1 MNIHH
6 RKGFTLIE
14 VLVVVLII
22 GILAAVA
29 LPQYQKAVYKS
40 RYASLKN
47 LTKSFANAEEL
58 FYMSNGTYTL
68 NLNELDIEAP
78 FSSVDDTHET
88 YIDYIFDWG
97 LCRLSSTAFTKCR
110 NNSVGMDYQI
120 YFNHSKKSGTRV
132 CVVLNDKPNSM
143 QAQICKQ
150 ETGKDTPTK
159 LGTGWHSYT
168 Y

>member
-1 MNIHH
+1 
-6 RKGFTLIE
+6 
-14 VLVVVLII
+14 
-22 GILAAVA
+22 
-29 LPQYQKAVYKS
+29 
-40 RYASLKN
+40 
-47 LTKSFANAEEL
+47 
-58 FYMSNGTYTL
+58 MSNGTYTL

-97 LCRLSSTAFTKCR
+97 LCRLSSSAFTKCR

-120 YFNHSKKSGTRV
+120 YFNHSKKSGTRT
-132 CVVLNDKPNSM
+132 CVVLNDNPNSM

-150 ETGKDTPTK
+150 ETGKDTPTNS
-159 LGTGWHSYT
+159 GTGWHSYT